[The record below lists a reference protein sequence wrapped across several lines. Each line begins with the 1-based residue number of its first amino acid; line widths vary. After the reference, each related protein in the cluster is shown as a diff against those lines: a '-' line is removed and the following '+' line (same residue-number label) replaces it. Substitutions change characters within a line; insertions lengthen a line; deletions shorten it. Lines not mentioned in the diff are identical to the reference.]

1 MLSDIAKAAVLLFFV
16 VVVEQVSHPTE
27 LLRGNLQSL
36 YLLAQLRLF
45 RLFLVQY
52 LVDIPHAVCLL
63 IEL

>member
-1 MLSDIAKAAVLLFFV
+1 MYLV
-16 VVVEQVSHPTE
+16 VVVEQVGHPTE
-27 LLRGNLQSL
+27 LLRSNLQSL